1 MRRTRLHVRAAT
13 GRLCSCFAHR
23 STSAQALRRW
33 GDEVGPSVS
42 GSRLARSWCASRSVG
57 QLQAQC
63 TPALQAVG
71 RRNAAPEFSRCT
83 LTIHQEP
90 RHGGPRGVCT
100 TRFLGLRFSCAHV
113 HGAGSGDG
121 ASGCGF
127 SAPPKR
133 KLPGCCLRC
142 LTFCRTTAASS
153 HATLPWASW
162 VRLLGRTAW
171 RPRLTGN
178 PCAARTACCRP
189 AAPRLVPLYA
199 GLRADA
205 LTLNRHACN
214 DHPRSHAALVH
225 ARRRRFWL

>member
-1 MRRTRLHVRAAT
+1 MRVTQRRAAASAVYASSSSRRPSERGARVQPVHT
-13 GRLCSCFAHR
+13 DLLHTRNPGTAALAA
-23 STSAQALRRW
+23 SAQPAF
-33 GDEVGPSVS
+33 S
-42 GSRLARSWCASRSVG
+42 GCASAARTCTG
-57 QLQAQC
+57 QAQA
-63 TPALQAVG
+63 TAQAD
-71 RRNAAPEFSRCT
+71 AA
-83 LTIHQEP
+83 
-90 RHGGPRGVCT
+90 
-100 TRFLGLRFSCAHV
+100 FLRLRS
-113 HGAGSGDG
+113 
-121 ASGCGF
+121 
-127 SAPPKR
+127 
-133 KLPGCCLRC
+133 
-142 LTFCRTTAASS
+142 ASS
-153 HATLPWASW
+153 PGACRGATLPWASL